1 MEAWTN
7 MGINLITVKALK
19 TVVSKLNEDVM
30 ALEGNSM
37 MKVSDVVSAFEEELN
52 KFALLGDKE

>member
-1 MEAWTN
+1 